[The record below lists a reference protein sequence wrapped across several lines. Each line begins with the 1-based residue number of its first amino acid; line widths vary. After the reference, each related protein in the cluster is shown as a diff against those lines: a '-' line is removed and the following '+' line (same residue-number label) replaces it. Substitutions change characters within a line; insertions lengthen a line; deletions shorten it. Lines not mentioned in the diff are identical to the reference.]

1 MLKILAATSNK
12 HKVIEFKAAFAPLLK
27 KMTLLTQDDIPGF
40 PEISETGS
48 SFEENAMIK
57 ARAASAY
64 ADMPAFSDDSGLEV
78 AALDGAPGIF
88 SARYAGDNASDAD
101 RIAKLLADMQG
112 QTNRRARFVCVIA
125 LAYRGIDVK
134 TFRGEVNGEI
144 IREPRGSFGFG
155 YDPVFVPDGY
165 KKTFGELGPEVKDR
179 ISHRAQALEKI
190 VAFIQAELDSMDDF
204 EFE

>member
-144 IREPRGSFGFG
+144 IREPRGSLGFG